1 MTNRKSQRSCMWQQ
15 GPHSMRTTYSNVLCL
30 NEFLGGINNDMSRRM
45 DKHVNQE
52 GIPNNISRSRSEIA
66 LNNLVMSSGCL
77 AAISI
82 NLYRIYGQ
90 WSSSHV
96 ARTRIRENYT
106 VFPDFPP
113 SSISCHE
120 ATIQYQ
126 HGSCCC
132 CCPRWRIDEP
142 SCTLGISILIIH
154 GMPEHERQPSTRWSS
169 LSWRL
174 TSVLKS
180 RSDRRAD

>member
-1 MTNRKSQRSCMWQQ
+1 
-15 GPHSMRTTYSNVLCL
+15 MRTTYSNVLCL

-90 WSSSHV
+90 
-96 ARTRIRENYT
+96 
-106 VFPDFPP
+106 
-113 SSISCHE
+113 
-120 ATIQYQ
+120 
-126 HGSCCC
+126 
-132 CCPRWRIDEP
+132 
-142 SCTLGISILIIH
+142 
-154 GMPEHERQPSTRWSS
+154 
-169 LSWRL
+169 
-174 TSVLKS
+174 
-180 RSDRRAD
+180 